1 MAKIR
6 FTLPQ
11 YMLKHKH
18 KSNGKVH
25 GTKAQVR
32 KTQLGSYPR
41 SFELGRPNAAANAW

>member
-1 MAKIR
+1 MATIY

-11 YMLKHKH
+11 YMLKYKH

-32 KTQLGSYPR
+32 KTQLESY
-41 SFELGRPNAAANAW
+41 